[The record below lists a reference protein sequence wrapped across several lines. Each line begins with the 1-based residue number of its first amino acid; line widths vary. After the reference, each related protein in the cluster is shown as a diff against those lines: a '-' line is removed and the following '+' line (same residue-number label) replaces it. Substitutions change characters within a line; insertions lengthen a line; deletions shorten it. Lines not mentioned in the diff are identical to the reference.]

1 MIRKIVAL
9 LIVLA
14 ALLSASEGREALQPC
29 QLLTKQEVESVLKTK
44 MKPGRLN
51 ESGAVFGTLSCS
63 YLSADPLKKPASVT
77 LTIGTTAFMKANDAV
92 FESAKEKYEKEKNAY
107 LEALKRRNK
116 TDTFLP
122 VEGLGDDA
130 YYGSVSLY
138 ILQGD
143 TYIDIKVSATAGMS
157 AKNSQELEKM
167 VKERN
172 LAVSKE
178 FAKILL
184 PKLKQQ

>member
-1 MIRKIVAL
+1 
-9 LIVLA
+9 VLA
-14 ALLSASEGREALQPC
+14 TLLLASESKNTLDPC
-29 QLLTKQEVESVLKTK
+29 QLLTKQEAEKILKVQ

-51 ESGAVFGTLSCS
+51 KSGAVFGTLSCN
-63 YLSADPLKKPASVT
+63 YLSVDRFEKSASVT
-77 LTIGTTAFMKANDAV
+77 LSVGTTTFMKANDAV

-107 LEALKRRNK
+107 LEALKRQNK

-130 YYGSVSLY
+130 YWGSVSLY

-143 TYIDIKVSATAGMS
+143 AYINIKVSATAGMS
-157 AKNSQELEKM
+157 AKSSQELKKM

-172 LAVSKE
+172 LAVSKA
-178 FAKILL
+178 FAKIVL